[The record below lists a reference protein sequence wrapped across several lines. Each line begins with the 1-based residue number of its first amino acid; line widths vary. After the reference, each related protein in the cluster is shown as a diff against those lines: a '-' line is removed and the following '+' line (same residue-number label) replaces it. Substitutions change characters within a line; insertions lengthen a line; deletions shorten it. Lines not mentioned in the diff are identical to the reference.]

1 MFGEHFYHKTIRN
14 TVIAF
19 GTIFNNINIK
29 RLDSSGNPLQNIRVP
44 LSYSPKEKFLAR
56 LDAQQDLTGDD
67 SKVAI
72 TLPRMSFEI
81 TGYTYDA
88 SRKLNKN
95 QKMAKV
101 KTSGDTEKLNTQY
114 VPVPYDISFQLNVF
128 TATQDDGLQILEQI
142 LPVFQ
147 PHYNLSIKL
156 VPSMGETKD
165 VPIVL
170 TNIDYEDSYEGDF
183 ATRRAIIYTLQF
195 TAKTFLYGPVTESK
209 IIKKANVDYY
219 TSVDTAKAPRE
230 VRYQA
235 TPTSLQDRD
244 GVVVT
249 TLSAATDTNDN
260 LIAVADASGITK
272 FDSIYIDNELIRV
285 QKISGNNL
293 TVLRAYEGTTAAAH
307 TNGSSVFLVNQADAD
322 LLDGFDDFGFGELKA
337 EFTDMKKKNFV
348 SGNDEA
354 I

>member
-1 MFGEHFYHKTIRN
+1 MLGNYSYHEIFRKTI
-14 TVIAF
+14 VAF
-19 GTIFNNINIK
+19 GTLFNNIELRRQDEVMK
-29 RLDSSGNPLQNIRVP
+29 VP
-44 LSYSPKEKFLAR
+44 LAYGPKDKFLAR
-56 LDAQQDLTGDD
+56 LDQVPDPTNKRVQ
-67 SKVAI
+67 I
-72 TLPRMSFEI
+72 TLPRIGFEI
-81 TGYTYDA
+81 SGVSYDPT
-88 SRKLNKN
+88 RKVAPTQKIKIPSTSTKNK
-95 QKMAKV
+95 QMFM
-101 KTSGDTEKLNTQY
+101 
-114 VPVPYDISFQLNVF
+114 PVPYNISFELAIISKN
-128 TATQDDGLQILEQI
+128 QDDGLQILEQI

-156 VPSMGETKD
+156 VPSMNETKD

-170 TNIDYEDSYEGDF
+170 QNIDYEDSYEGDF

-195 TAKTFLYGPVTESK
+195 TAKTFLYGPVTEPK
-209 IIKKANVDYY
+209 IIKKASVDYY
-219 TSVDTAKAPRE
+219 TDTNTTTAPRS
-230 VRYQA
+230 VRYQT

-244 GVVVT
+244 GTVVT

-293 TVLRAYEGTTAAAH
+293 TVLRAYEGTPAAAH

-322 LLDGFDDFGFGELKA
+322 LLDSFDDFGFGELKA
-337 EFTDMKKKNFV
+337 EFTDIKKKNFV

>member
-1 MFGEHFYHKTIRN
+1 MLGNYSYHEIFRKTI
-14 TVIAF
+14 VSF
-19 GTIFNNINIK
+19 GTLFNNIELRRQDEVMK
-29 RLDSSGNPLQNIRVP
+29 VP
-44 LSYSPKEKFLAR
+44 LAYGPKDKFLAR
-56 LDAQQDLTGDD
+56 LDQVPDPTNKRVQ
-67 SKVAI
+67 I
-72 TLPRMSFEI
+72 TLPRIGFEI
-81 TGYTYDA
+81 SGVSYDPT
-88 SRKLNKN
+88 RKVAPTQKIKIPSTSTKNK
-95 QKMAKV
+95 QMFM
-101 KTSGDTEKLNTQY
+101 
-114 VPVPYDISFQLNVF
+114 PVPYNISFELAIISKN
-128 TATQDDGLQILEQI
+128 QDDGLQILEQI
-142 LPVFQ
+142 LPIFQ

-156 VPSMGETKD
+156 VPTMGETKD

-170 TNIDYEDSYEGDF
+170 TNIDYEDTYEGDF

-209 IIKKANVDYY
+209 IIKKASVDYY
-219 TSVDTAKAPRE
+219 TSTDTAKAPRE

-235 TPTSLQDRD
+235 TPTSFQDRD

-249 TLSAATDTNDN
+249 TLTSATDTNDN

-272 FDSIYIDNELIRV
+272 FDSIYIDTELFRV

-293 TVLRAYEGTTAAAH
+293 TVLRAYEGTAAGAH

-322 LLDGFDDFGFGELKA
+322 LLDSFDDFGFGELKA
-337 EFTDMKKKNFV
+337 EFTDIKKKNFV